1 MGEEHNTVDS
11 LEGSPKIGPVLEQ
24 ARKERGLTL
33 DDVEQ
38 ATKIR
43 KRYLAGLEREDYG
56 VLPDAV
62 YAQGFLKTYANY
74 LGLDGEELSRQLKDR
89 RKPRRE
95 RTMNYG
101 PPKRSD
107 FEQPLITPGGLD
119 GTRKRRISGTTV
131 LTVVVAVFALAAV
144 IGTLYYVGRGAQTSD
159 ANGQASPQESAE
171 KGAPNSEQDA
181 SRAKAPEGASG
192 TKNEGESQAVAGE
205 GGGQEAVNEPAAQ
218 EPEAPPDTLQVVIN
232 VQQRPSWL
240 SIQSDGILAYED
252 IAQPGF
258 SQTFEADRQLSITT
272 GDAGA
277 VTVEVNGQNVGV
289 LGGPGE
295 VLTRVF
301 TLKTEI

>member
-1 MGEEHNTVDS
+1 MGEEHNTFDS
-11 LEGSPKIGPVLEQ
+11 PDGSPKIGPVLEQ

-33 DDVEQ
+33 DEVEQ

-74 LGLDGEELSRQLKDR
+74 LGLDGEDLSRQLKDR

-95 RTMNYG
+95 RTINYG
-101 PPKRSD
+101 PPKKSD
-107 FEQPLITPGGLD
+107 FEQPLISPGGLH
-119 GTRKRRISGTTV
+119 GTQKRKVSTTSV
-131 LTVVVAVFALAAV
+131 LTVLVAVFALAAV

-159 ANGQASPQESAE
+159 TNGRASPQSAE
-171 KGAPNSEQDA
+171 KDAPNSKQDA
-181 SRAKAPEGASG
+181 SKAEAPEGGSS
-192 TKNEGESQAVAGE
+192 TKNEGESQA
-205 GGGQEAVNEPAAQ
+205 GQNKDEKAANEAAAQ

-240 SIQSDGILAYED
+240 SIHSDGILAYED

-258 SQTFEADRQLSITT
+258 SQTFEADRELSITT

-295 VLTRVF
+295 VLTRNF

>member
-1 MGEEHNTVDS
+1 MGEEYNTFDTTS
-11 LEGSPKIGPVLEQ
+11 KIGPVLEQ

-74 LGLDGEELSRQLKDR
+74 LGLDGENLSRQLKDR

-95 RTMNYG
+95 RTINYS
-101 PPKRSD
+101 PPKWSD
-107 FEQPLITPGGLD
+107 FEQPLITPTGLS
-119 GTRKRRISGTTV
+119 GTRKRKISTTSI
-131 LTVVVAVFALAAV
+131 LTVVVAVFALVAI

-159 ANGQASPQESAE
+159 INGQAPPQPAE
-171 KGAPNSEQDA
+171 KDGPNSEQDA
-181 SRAKAPEGASG
+181 SKAKAPEGDSSQS
-192 TKNEGESQAVAGE
+192 KDENEA
-205 GGGQEAVNEPAAQ
+205 EPA
-218 EPEAPPDTLQVVIN
+218 APPDTLQVVIN

-258 SQTFEADRQLSITT
+258 SQTFEANRELSITT

-295 VLTRVF
+295 VLTRDF
-301 TLKTEI
+301 TLKTEV

>member
-1 MGEEHNTVDS
+1 MGEDHNTFDS
-11 LEGSPKIGPVLEQ
+11 QGGGPKIGPVLEQ

-74 LGLDGEELSRQLKDR
+74 LGLDGEDLSRQLKDR

-95 RTMNYG
+95 RTLNYS
-101 PPKRSD
+101 PPKMSD
-107 FEQPLITPGGLD
+107 FEQPLITPGGLG
-119 GTRKRRISGTTV
+119 GTPKRKISTTSI

-159 ANGQASPQESAE
+159 TNGQATPQSAE
-171 KGAPNSEQDA
+171 KDAPNSEQDA
-181 SRAKAPEGASG
+181 SKAKAPERDSG
-192 TKNEGESQAVAGE
+192 TQTGQGKGEKAKNEA
-205 GGGQEAVNEPAAQ
+205 AAQ

-258 SQTFEADRQLSITT
+258 SQTFEADRELSITT

-277 VTVEVNGQNVGV
+277 VMVEVNGQNVGV

-295 VLTRVF
+295 VLTRDF

>member
-1 MGEEHNTVDS
+1 MGEVHNTFDS
-11 LEGSPKIGPVLEQ
+11 LDGGPKIGPVLEQ
-24 ARKERGLTL
+24 ARKQRGLTL

-62 YAQGFLKTYANY
+62 YVQGFLKTYANY
-74 LGLDGEELSRQLKDR
+74 LGLDGEDLSRQLKDR

-95 RTMNYG
+95 RTINYG

-107 FEQPLITPGGLD
+107 FEQPLITPGGLE
-119 GTRKRRISGTTV
+119 GTRKRKISGPTV
-131 LTVVVAVFALAAV
+131 LSVVVAVFALAAV

-159 ANGQASPQESAE
+159 ANRQASGQSAAE
-171 KGAPNSEQDA
+171 DAPNSEQDA
-181 SRAKAPEGASG
+181 SKAEAPEGGAG
-192 TKNEGESQAVAGE
+192 TKNEGESRAAGQ
-205 GGGQEAVNEPAAQ
+205 GGAEKAGNEAAAQ
-218 EPEAPPDTLQVVIN
+218 EPPDTLQVVIN
-232 VQQRPSWL
+232 VKQRPSWL
-240 SIQSDGILAYED
+240 SIHSDGILAYED

-258 SQTFEADRQLSITT
+258 SQTFEANRELSITT

-295 VLTRVF
+295 VLTRDF

>member
-1 MGEEHNTVDS
+1 MGDEHNSFDS
-11 LEGSPKIGPVLEQ
+11 PDGGPKIGSVLEQ

-74 LGLDGEELSRQLKDR
+74 LGLDGEDLSRQLKDR

-95 RTMNYG
+95 RTINYG

-107 FEQPLITPGGLD
+107 FEQPLITPGGLS
-119 GTRKRRISGTTV
+119 GTRKRKVSTTSI

-144 IGTLYYVGRGAQTSD
+144 IGTLYYVGRGAQTNTD
-159 ANGQASPQESAE
+159 RQASPQSAE
-171 KGAPNSEQDA
+171 KDAPDPGQDA
-181 SRAKAPEGASG
+181 SRAEAPEGDSG
-192 TKNEGESQAVAGE
+192 TKNAGE
-205 GGGQEAVNEPAAQ
+205 GQAGQSKGEDENEAAAQ
-218 EPEAPPDTLQVVIN
+218 VDPEASPDTLQVVIN
-232 VQQRPSWL
+232 VRQRPSWL

-258 SQTFEADRQLSITT
+258 SQTFEADRELSITT

-295 VLTRVF
+295 VLTRDF

>member
-11 LEGSPKIGPVLEQ
+11 PDSGPKIGPVLEQ

-74 LGLDGEELSRQLKDR
+74 LGLDGEDLSRQLKDR
-89 RKPRRE
+89 RKPRRV
-95 RTMNYG
+95 RAINYG

-107 FEQPLITPGGLD
+107 FEQPLITPGGLI
-119 GTRKRRISGTTV
+119 GTQKRKVSTTSI

-144 IGTLYYVGRGAQTSD
+144 IGTLYYVGRGAQTNTD
-159 ANGQASPQESAE
+159 GKAPPWSAE
-171 KGAPNSEQDA
+171 KDAPNPEQDA
-181 SRAKAPEGASG
+181 SRAEAPEGDSG
-192 TKNEGESQAVAGE
+192 TKNAGE
-205 GGGQEAVNEPAAQ
+205 GQAGQSKGEDGNEAAAQ
-218 EPEAPPDTLQVVIN
+218 EEDPEAPPDTLQVVVN

-258 SQTFEADRQLSITT
+258 SQTFEADRELSITT

-295 VLTRVF
+295 VLTRDF
-301 TLKTEI
+301 TLKSEI

>member
-1 MGEEHNTVDS
+1 MGEEHNTFDPP
-11 LEGSPKIGPVLEQ
+11 GGGPKIGPVLEQ

-74 LGLDGEELSRQLKDR
+74 LGLDGEELSRQLKDL

-95 RTMNYG
+95 RAINYG

-107 FEQPLITPGGLD
+107 FEQPLITPGGLG
-119 GTRKRRISGTTV
+119 GTRKRKVSTNSV
-131 LTVVVAVFALAAV
+131 LTVVVAVFALVAV

-159 ANGQASPQESAE
+159 TNGRASPQSAE
-171 KGAPNSEQDA
+171 KDTPNAEQDA
-181 SRAKAPEGASG
+181 SRAKAPENASG
-192 TKNEGESQAVAGE
+192 PKNEGESQAGE
-205 GGGQEAVNEPAAQ
+205 GENAENEAAAQ

-240 SIQSDGILAYED
+240 SIHSDGILAYED

-258 SQTFEADRQLSITT
+258 SQTFEAKRELSITT

-295 VLTRVF
+295 VLTRDF

>member
-1 MGEEHNTVDS
+1 MGEEQNTFDS
-11 LEGSPKIGPVLEQ
+11 PYGGRKIGAVLEQ

-43 KRYLAGLEREDYG
+43 KRYLAGLEREDFG

-74 LGLDGEELSRQLKDR
+74 LGLDGEELSQQLKDR

-95 RTMNYG
+95 RTINYG

-119 GTRKRRISGTTV
+119 GTRKRKISTTSV

-159 ANGQASPQESAE
+159 TNGQASPQSAE
-171 KGAPNSEQDA
+171 KDTPDSKQDA
-181 SRAKAPEGASG
+181 SKAEGPERASG
-192 TKNEGESQAVAGE
+192 TRNEGEAQPGE
-205 GGGQEAVNEPAAQ
+205 GEKAENEAAAQ
-218 EPEAPPDTLQVVIN
+218 EQPETPPDTLQVVIN

-258 SQTFEADRQLSITT
+258 SQTFEADRELSITT

-295 VLTRVF
+295 VLTRDF

>member
-1 MGEEHNTVDS
+1 MGEEHNTFDS
-11 LEGSPKIGPVLEQ
+11 PDSGPKIGPVLEQ
-24 ARKERGLTL
+24 ARKDRGLTL

-74 LGLDGEELSRQLKDR
+74 LGLDGEDLSRQLKDR

-95 RTMNYG
+95 RTINYG
-101 PPKRSD
+101 PSKRSD

-119 GTRKRRISGTTV
+119 GTRKRKIPGTAI

-159 ANGQASPQESAE
+159 TNGQVPGQSAE
-171 KGAPNSEQDA
+171 KDAPSSKQGASKAN
-181 SRAKAPEGASG
+181 APEGASG
-192 TKNEGESQAVAGE
+192 TKSEGQAAAGQGTGEKAGNE
-205 GGGQEAVNEPAAQ
+205 EAAAQ

-258 SQTFEADRQLSITT
+258 SQTFEADRELSITT

-295 VLTRVF
+295 VLTRDF
-301 TLKTEI
+301 TLKSEI

>member
-1 MGEEHNTVDS
+1 MGEEHNTFDS
-11 LEGSPKIGPVLEQ
+11 PNGGPKIGPVLEQ

-62 YAQGFLKTYANY
+62 YAHGFLKTYANY
-74 LGLDGEELSRQLKDR
+74 LGLDGEVLSRQLKDR

-95 RTMNYG
+95 RTINYG

-107 FEQPLITPGGLD
+107 FEQPLITPGGLG
-119 GTRKRRISGTTV
+119 GTRKRKVSTTSI

-159 ANGQASPQESAE
+159 TNGQAPPQSAE
-171 KGAPNSEQDA
+171 KDAPNSEQDA
-181 SRAKAPEGASG
+181 SKAKAPEGESA
-192 TKNEGESQAVAGE
+192 TKNEGESQAGQDRGEKAGN
-205 GGGQEAVNEPAAQ
+205 EAAAQ
-218 EPEAPPDTLQVVIN
+218 EDPESPPDTLQVVIN

-258 SQTFEADRQLSITT
+258 SQTFEADRELSITT

-295 VLTRVF
+295 VLTRDF

>member
-1 MGEEHNTVDS
+1 MGEEHNTFDS
-11 LEGSPKIGPVLEQ
+11 PDGGPKIGPVLEQ

-74 LGLDGEELSRQLKDR
+74 LGLDGEDLSRQLKDR

-95 RTMNYG
+95 RTINYG

-107 FEQPLITPGGLD
+107 FEQPLITPGGLG
-119 GTRKRRISGTTV
+119 GTRKRKVSTTSI

-159 ANGQASPQESAE
+159 TNGQASPQSAE
-171 KGAPNSEQDA
+171 KDTPNSEQDA
-181 SRAKAPEGASG
+181 SGAKAPDEDASG
-192 TKNEGESQAVAGE
+192 TKNEGEGQAGQGE
-205 GGGQEAVNEPAAQ
+205 KPQNEAAAQ
-218 EPEAPPDTLQVVIN
+218 KPEAPPDTLQVVIN

-258 SQTFEADRQLSITT
+258 SQTFEADRELSITT

-277 VTVEVNGQNVGV
+277 VIVEVNGQNVGV

-295 VLTRVF
+295 VLTRDF